1 MLLEREREEIV
12 RACRKLSA
20 AGLVVGTA
28 GNVSVLA
35 GDLVAVTPSGV
46 DYAEL
51 AARDVG
57 VHRLDGTPVEAP
69 LAPTS
74 ELPLHLAVYGAYAGA
89 GTAAIVHTHS
99 VAATAV
105 ATLADELP
113 PIHYYVAMF
122 GGTVRVAPYAT
133 YGTDEL
139 ASNAVQALRG
149 RTACLLGSHGAV
161 TTGQDLKTAYDRSVY
176 LEWVCDVYLRAA
188 AAGTPRL
195 LPPGEIEAVA
205 AKLARLRPAPLESS
219 GVHALPGL
227 APCRPGDADHGGA
240 RGRRTHG
247 RRAAALV
254 GDPPAH
260 DGHRGRAAGPADH
273 GPRRESAA
281 HQAAE
286 QAARACGRRAG
297 RHHGGAGRSLR
308 TGRLCIAGR
317 IGRPRRR
324 VRRFPHVHADAAH
337 RRARAHQRPDSPA
350 FP

>member
-28 GNVSVLA
+28 GNVSILS

-74 ELPLHLAVYGAYAGA
+74 ELPLHLAIYGAYAGA
-89 GTAAIVHTHS
+89 GAGPGAGPGAAAIVHTHS

-139 ASNAVQALRG
+139 ASNAVHALRG

-161 TTGQDLKTAYDRSVY
+161 TTGQDLTTAYDRSVY

-205 AKLARLRPAPLESS
+205 AKLASY
-219 GVHALPGL
+219 G
-227 APCRPGDADHGGA
+227 
-240 RGRRTHG
+240 
-247 RRAAALV
+247 
-254 GDPPAH
+254 
-260 DGHRGRAAGPADH
+260 
-273 GPRRESAA
+273 
-281 HQAAE
+281 
-286 QAARACGRRAG
+286 
-297 RHHGGAGRSLR
+297 
-308 TGRLCIAGR
+308 
-317 IGRPRRR
+317 
-324 VRRFPHVHADAAH
+324 
-337 RRARAHQRPDSPA
+337 QRP
-350 FP
+350 

>member
-12 RACRKLSA
+12 LACRTLSA

-28 GNVSVLA
+28 GNVSVLS

-57 VHRLDGTPVEAP
+57 VHRLDGTPVEAR

-89 GTAAIVHTHS
+89 GAGAGAGSGAGARPAAIVHTHS

-105 ATLADELP
+105 STLADEVP
-113 PIHYYVAMF
+113 AIHYYVAMF
-122 GGTVRVAPYAT
+122 GGAVRVAPYAT

-139 ASNAVQALRG
+139 GSNAVHALRG

-161 TTGQDLKTAYDRSVY
+161 TTGPDLKTAYDRAVY

-205 AKLARLRPAPLESS
+205 AKLASY
-219 GVHALPGL
+219 G
-227 APCRPGDADHGGA
+227 
-240 RGRRTHG
+240 
-247 RRAAALV
+247 
-254 GDPPAH
+254 
-260 DGHRGRAAGPADH
+260 
-273 GPRRESAA
+273 
-281 HQAAE
+281 
-286 QAARACGRRAG
+286 
-297 RHHGGAGRSLR
+297 
-308 TGRLCIAGR
+308 
-317 IGRPRRR
+317 
-324 VRRFPHVHADAAH
+324 
-337 RRARAHQRPDSPA
+337 QRP
-350 FP
+350 

>member
-12 RACRKLSA
+12 RACHNLSA

-28 GNVSVLA
+28 GNVSVRA

-46 DYAEL
+46 DYADL
-51 AARDVG
+51 AAKDVG

-74 ELPLHLAVYGAYAGA
+74 ELPLHLAVCGAYAGTGA

-105 ATLADELP
+105 STLADELP
-113 PIHYYVAMF
+113 AIHYYLAMF

-139 ASNAVQALRG
+139 ASNAVRALRG

-161 TTGQDLKTAYDRSVY
+161 TIGPDLKTAYDRALY

-195 LPPGEIEAVA
+195 LPPDEIEAVA
-205 AKLARLRPAPLESS
+205 AKLASY
-219 GVHALPGL
+219 GQ
-227 APCRPGDADHGGA
+227 
-240 RGRRTHG
+240 RR
-247 RRAAALV
+247 
-254 GDPPAH
+254 
-260 DGHRGRAAGPADH
+260 
-273 GPRRESAA
+273 
-281 HQAAE
+281 
-286 QAARACGRRAG
+286 
-297 RHHGGAGRSLR
+297 
-308 TGRLCIAGR
+308 
-317 IGRPRRR
+317 
-324 VRRFPHVHADAAH
+324 
-337 RRARAHQRPDSPA
+337 
-350 FP
+350 

>member
-12 RACRKLSA
+12 RACQKLSA

-57 VHRLDGTPVEAP
+57 VHRLDGTPVEAR

-74 ELPLHLAVYGAYAGA
+74 ELPLHLAVYGAYAGDGA
-89 GTAAIVHTHS
+89 GAGAAAIVHTHS

-139 ASNAVQALRG
+139 ASGAVRALRG

-161 TTGQDLKTAYDRSVY
+161 TTGPDLKTAYDRAVY

-188 AAGTPRL
+188 AAGAPRL
-195 LPPGEIEAVA
+195 LPAEEIEAVA
-205 AKLARLRPAPLESS
+205 AKLASY
-219 GVHALPGL
+219 GQ
-227 APCRPGDADHGGA
+227 
-240 RGRRTHG
+240 
-247 RRAAALV
+247 RA
-254 GDPPAH
+254 
-260 DGHRGRAAGPADH
+260 
-273 GPRRESAA
+273 
-281 HQAAE
+281 
-286 QAARACGRRAG
+286 
-297 RHHGGAGRSLR
+297 
-308 TGRLCIAGR
+308 
-317 IGRPRRR
+317 
-324 VRRFPHVHADAAH
+324 
-337 RRARAHQRPDSPA
+337 
-350 FP
+350 

>member
-1 MLLEREREEIV
+1 REREEIV

-20 AGLVVGTA
+20 AGLMVGTA

-74 ELPLHLAVYGAYAGA
+74 ELPLHLAVYGAYAGTRTGA
-89 GTAAIVHTHS
+89 GPGTAAIVHTHS

-105 ATLADELP
+105 ATLGDELP

-205 AKLARLRPAPLESS
+205 AKLASY
-219 GVHALPGL
+219 G
-227 APCRPGDADHGGA
+227 
-240 RGRRTHG
+240 
-247 RRAAALV
+247 
-254 GDPPAH
+254 
-260 DGHRGRAAGPADH
+260 
-273 GPRRESAA
+273 
-281 HQAAE
+281 
-286 QAARACGRRAG
+286 
-297 RHHGGAGRSLR
+297 
-308 TGRLCIAGR
+308 
-317 IGRPRRR
+317 
-324 VRRFPHVHADAAH
+324 
-337 RRARAHQRPDSPA
+337 QRP
-350 FP
+350 

>member
-46 DYAEL
+46 EYAEL
-51 AARDVG
+51 AAGDVG
-57 VHRLDGTPVEAP
+57 VHRLDGTPVEAR

-89 GTAAIVHTHS
+89 GAGSGTAAIVHTHS

-113 PIHYYVAMF
+113 AIHYYVAMF

-139 ASNAVQALRG
+139 ASGAVRALRG

-161 TTGQDLKTAYDRSVY
+161 TTGPDLKTAYDRAVY

-195 LPPGEIEAVA
+195 LPADEIEAVA
-205 AKLARLRPAPLESS
+205 AKLASY
-219 GVHALPGL
+219 G
-227 APCRPGDADHGGA
+227 
-240 RGRRTHG
+240 
-247 RRAAALV
+247 
-254 GDPPAH
+254 
-260 DGHRGRAAGPADH
+260 
-273 GPRRESAA
+273 
-281 HQAAE
+281 
-286 QAARACGRRAG
+286 
-297 RHHGGAGRSLR
+297 
-308 TGRLCIAGR
+308 
-317 IGRPRRR
+317 
-324 VRRFPHVHADAAH
+324 
-337 RRARAHQRPDSPA
+337 QRP
-350 FP
+350 